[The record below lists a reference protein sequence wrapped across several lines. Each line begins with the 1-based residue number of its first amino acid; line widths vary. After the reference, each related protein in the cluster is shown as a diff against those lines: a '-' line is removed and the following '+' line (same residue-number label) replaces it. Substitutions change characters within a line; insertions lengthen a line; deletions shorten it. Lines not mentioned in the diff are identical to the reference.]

1 MNNGLLIKMRKT
13 IELAL
18 LEDMDHGD
26 PSSWGIFD
34 QTQRATVDL
43 TAKDDGILCG
53 IQVFAETFY
62 LLDPETEIQLFFHD
76 GDAIQRGDLIGKIT
90 GTSVGKDLSTPGKT
104 GTPLDDS
111 CHLDV
116 FCVAPLEN
124 FVHIVPQFGK
134 IHRDSGVVIMSQ
146 GLFTHFLFSSTYLM
160 IFLEVFFTKSSFL
173 TMIFLIFLKKG

>member
-62 LLDPETEIQLFFHD
+62 LLDPETEIQ
-76 GDAIQRGDLIGKIT
+76 
-90 GTSVGKDLSTPGKT
+90 
-104 GTPLDDS
+104 
-111 CHLDV
+111 
-116 FCVAPLEN
+116 
-124 FVHIVPQFGK
+124 
-134 IHRDSGVVIMSQ
+134 
-146 GLFTHFLFSSTYLM
+146 
-160 IFLEVFFTKSSFL
+160 
-173 TMIFLIFLKKG
+173 